1 MFIFAMP
8 NNSKMEQKPRFQVV
22 YMHEAIEFLQSLSEK
37 VRDKIAYNIGKSM
50 LVLDKE
56 LFKKLGDTDIWEFR
70 TIYNGMAYRLLAFWD
85 TDTDTLV
92 VATHGFTK
100 KSQKTPPKEIAKA
113 QEMKKEYFNSKNK

>member
-1 MFIFAMP
+1 M
-8 NNSKMEQKPRFQVV
+8 Q
-22 YMHEAIEFLQSLSEK
+22 EAIEFLQSLNEK

-56 LFKKLGDTDIWEFR
+56 LFKKLDNTDIWEFR

-113 QEMKKEYFNSKNK
+113 QEIRKNTLTLKINSHG

>member
-1 MFIFAMP
+1 M
-8 NNSKMEQKPRFQVV
+8 KQKARFQIV
-22 YMHEAIEFLQSLSEK
+22 YMQEVIEFLQSLNEK

-70 TIYNGMAYRLLAFWD
+70 TIYSGMAYRLLAFWD

-92 VATHGFTK
+92 VVTHGFTK
-100 KSQKTPPKEIAKA
+100 KSQKTPQKEINKAK
-113 QEMKKEYFNSKNK
+113 ELRKEYFNSKNK

>member
-1 MFIFAMP
+1 MLNDSRMD
-8 NNSKMEQKPRFQVV
+8 QKPRFQVV
-22 YMHEAIEFLQSLSEK
+22 YMQEAIEFLQSLNEK

-70 TIYNGMAYRLLAFWD
+70 TIYNGMAYRLLPFWD

-92 VATHGFTK
+92 VTTHGFTK
-100 KSQKTPPKEIAKA
+100 KSQKTPSKEIAKA
-113 QEMKKEYFNSKNK
+113 QEIRKEYFNSKNK

>member
-1 MFIFAMP
+1 MEGK
-8 NNSKMEQKPRFQVV
+8 SKFKVV
-22 YMHEAIEFLQSLSEK
+22 YMQEAIKFLQSLDEK
-37 VRDKIAYNIGKSM
+37 VIDKIAYNIGKSM

-56 LFKKLGDTDIWEFR
+56 LFKKLGNTDIWEFR

-100 KSQKTPPKEIAKA
+100 KSQKTPSKEISKA
-113 QEMKKEYFNSKNK
+113 QEIRKEYFNSKNK

>member
-1 MFIFAMP
+1 M
-8 NNSKMEQKPRFQVV
+8 KRKPKFKVV
-22 YMHEAIEFLQSLSEK
+22 YMQEAIKFLQSLDEK

-92 VATHGFTK
+92 VVAHGFTK
-100 KSQKTPPKEIAKA
+100 KTQKTPSKEILKA
-113 QEMKKEYFNSKNK
+113 QEIRKEYFNSKNK

>member
-1 MFIFAMP
+1 
-8 NNSKMEQKPRFQVV
+8 MEQKPKFQVV
-22 YMHEAIEFLQSLSEK
+22 YMQDAIEFLQSLTEK
-37 VRDKIAYNIGKSM
+37 IRDKIVYNIGKSM

-56 LFKKLGDTDIWEFR
+56 LFKKLGNTDIWEFR

-100 KSQKTPPKEIAKA
+100 KSQKTPLKEIAKA
-113 QEMKKEYFNSKNK
+113 QEIKKEYFNSKNK